1 MYKLKTGAVRS
12 DLISEFLPFEILKAD
27 GVEELASTARLRKQA
42 YQRHLPEFSET
53 MSDHFDPT
61 DALDGFSVL
70 NAYSKL
76 DGTLLASVRIQVSD
90 SGPLILEQSFA
101 LPQALRKGR
110 IAEISR
116 LVIQAKGESL
126 MLRLML
132 IKACYW
138 YCRFQCVDNAFL
150 CARHPVD
157 RQYRRFE
164 LQDVIPNQGTIDM
177 AHIGNIPHR
186 VLWFNVQALERNW
199 LESGNSTY
207 HLFFE
212 KTHPDIL
219 NNMQFRT
226 LQNEATQTMAQP
238 ATPFAQQAARK

>member
-1 MYKLKTGAVRS
+1 MRNLNSIAEVAL
-12 DLISEFLPFEILKAD
+12 DLPSEFLPFEIL
-27 GVEELASTARLRKQA
+27 LAEGIEDLSSTAKLRKLA
-42 YQRHLPEFSET
+42 YQRHLPDFSST
-53 MSDHFDPT
+53 LSDDLDPT
-61 DALDGFSVL
+61 DTHPSMAVL

-76 DGTLLASVRIQVSD
+76 DKTLLASVRIQVSH
-90 SGPLILEQSFA
+90 SEPLILEQSFA

-138 YCRFQCVDNAFL
+138 YCRFQAVDNAFL

-164 LQDVIPNQGTIDM
+164 LKDVLPNQGTVEM

-186 VLWFNVQALERNW
+186 VLWFNVLG
-199 LESGNSTY
+199 LESDWRVSGNATY
-207 HLFFE
+207 PLFFE
-212 KTHPDIL
+212 KSHPDIL
-219 NNMQFRT
+219 SDVQIKT
-226 LQNEATQTMAQP
+226 LQNESSHFVHHSA
-238 ATPFAQQAARK
+238 